1 MMPRSRTIFRF
12 LESDWELF
20 KKVCNKRWKNIAP
33 NLLDGKTMS
42 TNRLLG
48 SGYYGLVM
56 KTTEKKLVVKVS
68 SDRDEGFFNQ
78 LVLTD
83 PYLRSSKGLPFI
95 FDCFHIPEWSAYVIL
110 RENVRY
116 GLETLPSSS
125 PLARSIPILDTFG
138 ERTMRI
144 EQDLTDI
151 LNSLQKPTSSIHK
164 DEFIMVF
171 KEAKGLVRS
180 EIIKAYKKL
189 PHTSK
194 SSKYHASMGVLKHAL
209 DKYGIALWDLH
220 EDNLGSHQYDM
231 REFSDLAP
239 PLDKK
244 CVLILDVGGNFGS
257 PIMSQ
262 MIDDIVF

>member
-1 MMPRSRTIFRF
+1 MPRSRTLFRF
-12 LESDWELF
+12 LDSDWDSF
-20 KKVCNKRWKNIAP
+20 KKVCNRRWSKIAP
-33 NLLDGKTMS
+33 KLLDGKSMS
-42 TNRLLG
+42 TSRLLG

-56 KTTEKKLVVKVS
+56 KTTEEKLVVKVS

-116 GLETLPSSS
+116 GLERLPASS
-125 PLARSIPILDTFG
+125 PLARSIPVLDAFG
-138 ERTMRI
+138 EKTMRI
-144 EQDLTDI
+144 EQDLTDV
-151 LNSLQKPTSSIHK
+151 LNSLQRSTKSLNK
-164 DEFIMVF
+164 DDFIMVY

-180 EIIKAYKKL
+180 EIIKACKKL
-189 PHTSK
+189 PYVSK
-194 SSKYHASMGVLKHAL
+194 SSKYHPSMGVLEHAL

-220 EDNLGSHQYDM
+220 EDNLGSHQYSM
-231 REFSDLAP
+231 KEFSDLAP
-239 PLDKK
+239 ALDKK
-244 CVLILDVGGNFGS
+244 SVLILDVGGNFGS

-262 MIDDIVF
+262 MIDDIDF